1 MVYEFDQFLSIE
13 EEINIF
19 TQSVNKNLALKLAS
33 TQEISRDFTQRIR
46 SLNREEKE
54 LNDKLSQLSLH
65 KNTISEELSTAQ
77 NINDEVKKQIQDY
90 ESKKKSLQVQEDVL
104 SRDLKRAT
112 TMLQK
117 EMEKQ
122 SRLKQRV
129 SRRKERKIE
138 KVAMYEQ
145 LLGLTIESNKWGN
158 DSDNDQP
165 IDKDAPP
172 QVTFTFSKFDEKDM
186 NKKCSIV
193 LETSIDETAEEPF
206 KIVTSTP
213 ELKNKDYYSS
223 LIDTLKQP
231 DGLRNFIIQSRKL
244 LIQTFQKDE

>member
-1 MVYEFDQFLSIE
+1 MVHEFDQFLSIE

-19 TQSVNKNLALKLAS
+19 TQSVNKNLASKLAS
-33 TQEISRDFTQRIR
+33 THEVSREYTQRIR
-46 SLNREEKE
+46 SLTREEKE
-54 LNDKLSQLSLH
+54 LNDKLAQLSLH
-65 KNTISEELSTAQ
+65 KDLIGEELTIAQ
-77 NINDEVKKQIQDY
+77 NSNDDIKKRIQDY

-117 EMEKQ
+117 ETEKQ
-122 SRLKQRV
+122 QRLKQRV

-145 LLGLTIESNKWGN
+145 LLGLTIESNKWG
-158 DSDNDQP
+158 DNQST
-165 IDKDAPP
+165 DKDVPP
-172 QVTFTFSKFDEKDM
+172 QVIFTFSKFDEKDM

-193 LETSIDETAEEPF
+193 LETSIDETADEPF
-206 KIVTSTP
+206 KIVASTP
-213 ELKNKDYYSS
+213 ELKSDDYHNS

-244 LIQTFQKDE
+244 LIESLPKNE